1 MLRALSIAAT
11 FLAAGC
17 PSHGPTSYPTPV
29 DETPVRIQ
37 IARAEVKRAGG
48 VEELAK
54 LVATGTPATK
64 ALALRGLGRIGG
76 DAALAV
82 LKAHLGDAELGVNR
96 AIHHRDAGLLAVG
109 NDLLQADLA
118 VAQKRHK
125 RNEHGISIRRMIR
138 LVLPCSVHA
147 N

>member
-1 MLRALSIAAT
+1 MVSSLIFWGVFAQHTLIALKV
-11 FLAAGC
+11 
-17 PSHGPTSYPTPV
+17 P
-29 DETPVRIQ
+29 
-37 IARAEVKRAGG
+37 
-48 VEELAK
+48 
-54 LVATGTPATK
+54 
-64 ALALRGLGRIGG
+64 
-76 DAALAV
+76 LAV
-82 LKAHLGDAELGVNR
+82 GAILKPFGDAELGVNR